1 MPKADVPTVLVRG
14 LPATLS
20 DADLAAHFAALA
32 PVRRA
37 FAVRGRGPAGARP
50 SKGNAVSLI
59 HI

>member
-32 PVRRA
+32 PVRRGW
-37 FAVRGRGPAGARP
+37 RHSGRQ
-50 SKGNAVSLI
+50 
-59 HI
+59 